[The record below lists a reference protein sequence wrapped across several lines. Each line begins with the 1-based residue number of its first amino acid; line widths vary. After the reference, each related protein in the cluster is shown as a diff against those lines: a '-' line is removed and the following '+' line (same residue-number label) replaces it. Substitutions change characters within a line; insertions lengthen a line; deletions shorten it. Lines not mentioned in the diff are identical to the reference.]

1 MPHFIEV
8 FFVSLVHGITEFLPI
23 SSTAH
28 VAVIAWFYEF
38 DVYKFILVNISLH
51 LGSLL
56 AVSFYFKPDLLDI
69 FNNKTFLIT
78 MIIATMPVMFF
89 GFIFVSTV
97 EIINIKIIAWAS
109 LIFGILLYLSDKNKK
124 NKTIKNGFN
133 YKVALI
139 IGLSQVLSLM
149 PGVSRSGITIT
160 AGRFLGFDRYS
171 ALKISFFLSIPTLA
185 MVSLYGVYSL
195 YKEGNPQLSWL
206 SIEAVI
212 LSFIFSYFTIKIFFN
227 FVKKFNLNLIIVY
240 RIIISCALL
249 FIVYFYPT
257 PIWELHK

>member
-8 FFVSLVHGITEFLPI
+8 LFASLTHGITEFLPI

-38 DVYKFILVNISLH
+38 DIYKFILINISLH

-56 AVSFYFKPDLLDI
+56 AVSFYFKKDLLNI
-69 FNNKTFLIT
+69 FNNKKFLIG
-78 MIIATMPVMFF
+78 ILIATIPVMLF
-89 GFIFVSTV
+89 GFIFVNTV
-97 EIINIKIIAWAS
+97 DIINIKIIAWAS
-109 LIFGILLYLSDKNKK
+109 LIFGILLYISDKNKK
-124 NKTIKNGFN
+124 NKTIAKEFN
-133 YKVALI
+133 YKAALI

-171 ALKISFFLSIPTLA
+171 SLKISFFLSMPTLA
-185 MVSLYGVYSL
+185 MVSLYGMYSL

-206 SIEAVI
+206 SLEAVI
-212 LSFIFSYFTIKIFFN
+212 LSFIFSYLTIKIFFN
-227 FVKKFNLNLIIVY
+227 FIKKFNFNLIVVY

-249 FIVYFYPT
+249 FIVYFYPN